1 MTNKDKE
8 QYLSDMMII
17 KSQAFYY
24 ELSKRKEFT
33 EKMPK
38 TLYKYRAF
46 DKWSYEM
53 LDEPYVYLAP
63 VKDLDDP
70 FDCLT
75 NSGVNCDKENQNSIG
90 LAMVDYV
97 IDTVCNLGNAK
108 VDKKQARKMALACY
122 SDGEF
127 NEEKAFFEAQ
137 KFRDINKEQKNYLIS
152 VLRNID
158 SVVQTIIG
166 DESIRSL
173 TNITLNP
180 AEQVG
185 VCSLS
190 TKRDNKVM
198 WSLYSDKY
206 YGYCVEYEI
215 PTNDQDVRF
224 NLCPVIY
231 KRNDDNNYIRK
242 LVKLAIANCIRFISE
257 GQLNRGIG
265 CMNELFC
272 TKDTDWAY
280 QDEWRLTGNPEYHCK
295 KLKVKAV
302 YLGFRTEEEH
312 IQKVKEIASKKGF
325 KVYLMDAPKGPKKI
339 SYTEI

>member
-1 MTNKDKE
+1 MTNKEKE
-8 QYLSDMMII
+8 QYLSDMMIFR
-17 KSQAFYY
+17 SQAFCC
-24 ELSKRKEFT
+24 ELSRRKEFAD
-33 EKMPK
+33 KMPK
-38 TLYKYRAF
+38 ILYKYRAF
-46 DKWSYEM
+46 DEWSYEM
-53 LDEPYVYLAP
+53 LEEPYVYLAP

-75 NSGVNCDKENQNSIG
+75 NPGVDGDENNQDSIG

-108 VDKKQARKMALACY
+108 IDKKQARKLALACY
-122 SDGEF
+122 SNGEF
-127 NEEKAFFEAQ
+127 DEEKAFLESQ
-137 KFRDINKEQKNYLIS
+137 KFGTLTEQEKEYLMG

-158 SVVQTIIG
+158 NVAQTIIG
-166 DESIRSL
+166 DESMKNL

-180 AEQVG
+180 TEQVG

-198 WSLYSDKY
+198 WSLYGDKY

-215 PTNDQDVRF
+215 PTNDKDVRF
-224 NLCPVIY
+224 NLCPVLY

-242 LVKLAIANCIRFISE
+242 LVKLAVANCIRFISE

-280 QDEWRLTGNPEYHCK
+280 QDEWRLIGNPEYHCK
-295 KLKVKAV
+295 KLKIKAV
-302 YLGFRTEEEH
+302 YLGFRTNEKH
-312 IQKVKEIASKKGF
+312 IQKVKEVASEKGF
-325 KVYLMDAPKGPKKI
+325 KVYLMNAPKGPKKI